1 MQRYCSRLESRWKMI
16 REAPR
21 LWLHSCKV
29 TLNFM
34 IKNIIFDI
42 GNVLIKWQ
50 PAEVVKD
57 VFPDEDAVILTQLI
71 FKSPLWLD
79 LNRGKMTE
87 KEIIQIYHQTLGI
100 DIAKL
105 NKLMQ
110 MIKESMLPVDGSF
123 DLLLNLSQSHYSLYA
138 LTDSVHEIMAYLKS
152 KYDFWNLFKGIVCSA
167 DVGYLKPMPE
177 IYMKLIQEYAI
188 NPAESVFI
196 DDHPPNVEGAR
207 SIGMNSIQFFSARQC
222 VNELNTIFNEN

>member
-1 MQRYCSRLESRWKMI
+1 MNKKI
-16 REAPR
+16 
-21 LWLHSCKV
+21 
-29 TLNFM
+29 T
-34 IKNIIFDI
+34 NIIFDI

-50 PAEVVKD
+50 PAEVVKV
-57 VFPDEDAVILTQLI
+57 VFPDEDAVKLTQLI
-71 FKSPLWLD
+71 FKSPSWFD
-79 LNRGKMTE
+79 LNMGKMTE

-110 MIKESMLPVDGSF
+110 MIKESMLPMDGSF
-123 DLLLNLSQSHYSLYA
+123 DLLLNLSQSQYSLYA
-138 LTDSVHEIMAYLKS
+138 LTDSVHEIMAYLKL
-152 KYDFWNLFKGIVCSA
+152 KYDFWNLFKGVICSA

-177 IYMKLIQEYAI
+177 IYMKLIQDYAI

-207 SIGMNSIQFFSARQC
+207 SIGMHSIQFISAKQC
-222 VNELNTIFNEN
+222 LDELNKIFNEN